1 MKKIIKAAA
10 PLALLGAG
18 AAFIYQKAR
27 KKNALHDSTV
37 VIIPGNDPAFDPTM
51 YNVLLVKRINAEHR
65 LAVVKTIR
73 LYTAGDLGAIKDL
86 TEHGGYICG
95 LTPEQQQ
102 RLKNDLEDLDVVVEL
117 K

>member
-18 AAFIYQKAR
+18 CAYLYTRAR
-27 KKNALHDSTV
+27 HHHAPDKQSV
-37 VIIPGNDPAFDPTM
+37 VIISGNDPAFDPTM

-65 LAVVKTIR
+65 LAIIKTIR
-73 LYTAGDLGAIKDL
+73 LYTGCDLTAIKDL

-95 LTPEQQQ
+95 LTPENQQLLQ
-102 RLKNDLEDLDVVVEL
+102 KELEDLGVIVEV